1 MASVDPVSQKFVL
14 SGLVSKLTAGNGIKI
29 TETGS
34 SGALVS
40 NYGEL
45 TIEKDVTENSGEVS
59 IVSLKNAKESLF
71 NGVTPCVMF
80 LPPSSAK
87 CEIVSKIKI
96 PKQALPPGSSP
107 KLSISGT
114 VFGTENTSSIKT
126 ALFKSTHFVL
136 RKGVNISTLDDKDG
150 NTNAFAVQYWRVEFN
165 GNISNIIQTD
175 EYPNP
180 SSLLLFETFNGS
192 TTVSQPLSSIELT
205 SGKINQIDNQFIQP
219 EDTILTTIKRI
230 SSSLSILDDYEG
242 DVGFS
247 AINWTFSV

>member
-1 MASVDPVSQKFVL
+1 MSVHPKKKKPSHAEKLIFF
-14 SGLVSKLTAGNGIKI
+14 SYLV
-29 TETGS
+29 
-34 SGALVS
+34 
-40 NYGEL
+40 
-45 TIEKDVTENSGEVS
+45 D
-59 IVSLKNAKESLF
+59 
-71 NGVTPCVMF
+71 
-80 LPPSSAK
+80 
-87 CEIVSKIKI
+87 
-96 PKQALPPGSSP
+96 
-107 KLSISGT
+107 LSIT
-114 VFGTENTSSIKT
+114 LKEARENFEKEYLTTQLK
-126 ALFKSTHFVL
+126 K
-136 RKGVNISTLDDKDG
+136 
-150 NTNAFAVQYWRVEFN
+150 FN